1 MNKSYLKSKKGTVK
15 VTFELPAEVS
25 AQEAV
30 VVGEFNNWD
39 PEATPM
45 KRKKDGSFSV
55 ALNLES
61 GKEYRY
67 KYYLDGQR
75 WANDPT
81 ADSSAPNIFGTTDSV
96 LVV

>member
-55 ALNLES
+55 AMNLET

-75 WANDPT
+75 WENDPT
-81 ADSSAPNIFGTTDSV
+81 ADASAPNIFGTTDSV